1 VRNVGRG
8 HGWALGVA
16 VSAAAA
22 LALPAVALP
31 CTPSTKGP
39 TGKVV
44 QRPTARTGVYAYGRG
59 VPVRSA
65 RAKEVVVHWATRGA
79 DAPPSNDVDSD
90 GIPDY
95 VELTAAAAE
104 RAFTKYTAR
113 GPAGFRLRRPLCDR
127 GGPDRRPDVYIKRLR
142 GELGAAVPRTRAAG
156 GPFVVVSRDLDIGDA
171 LSTRSLRLVV
181 AHELFHL
188 VQFAYVPSGMPRWIA
203 EGTANALALY
213 AIQASPGL
221 TVDTSFA
228 VQTDRWLQEPWRSV
242 FDGSVNCAR
251 CYGGGLWWLYAV
263 AYKRL
268 DAINLF
274 FNRLARSKRIGLG
287 RQQLDATFRQTA
299 DFNFDQ
305 VFGHIAARIYRA
317 GVPVRTRFA
326 VNAATPGASAEQQL
340 LGMSTHYIPI
350 EVPETA
356 QSLELTV
363 QARGGAFF
371 LNRLIIGGPSGP
383 DVQWQPQVDRNRL
396 VFTPQFT
403 DPSQRRLM
411 LIVTNGSQRAAR
423 YVVSWRVP

>member
-1 VRNVGRG
+1 MP
-8 HGWALGVA
+8 AAKVA
-16 VSAAAA
+16 N
-22 LALPAVALP
+22 L
-31 CTPSTKGP
+31 
-39 TGKVV
+39 V
-44 QRPTARTGVYAYGRG
+44 QRPTARKGAYAYGRG
-59 VPVRSA
+59 VPVRFAAA
-65 RAKEVVVHWATRGA
+65 RNVVVHWATRGV
-79 DAPPSNDVDSD
+79 DAPPGGDEDRD
-90 GIPDY
+90 GFPDY

-104 RAFTKYTAR
+104 RAFTKYPAR
-113 GPAGFRLRRPLCDR
+113 GSAGFGLRRPLCDR

-142 GELGAAVPRTRAAG
+142 GDLGVALPRTRAAG
-156 GPFVVVSRDLDIGDA
+156 GPFVVVSRDLAIGPE

-188 VQFAYVPSGMPRWIA
+188 VQFAYVPAGMPRWIA
-203 EGTANALALY
+203 EGTASALALY
-213 AIQASPGL
+213 GVQATSGL

-268 DAINLF
+268 DAINVF
-274 FNRLARSKRIGLG
+274 FNRLARSKRVGLG

-305 VFGHIAARIYRA
+305 VFGHIAARMYRA
-317 GVPVRTRFA
+317 GLPVRTRFTI
-326 VNAATPGASAEQQL
+326 NAAAPGASAEQQL

-350 EVPETA
+350 EAPETA

-371 LNRLIIGGPSGP
+371 LNRLVMGGPTGP
-383 DVQWQPQVDRNRL
+383 DVPWQPQTDRNQL
-396 VFTPQFT
+396 VFAPQFG

-411 LIVTNGSQRAAR
+411 LIVTNGSNRAAR